1 MKNKIGVYICYCGS
15 NISDYVD
22 VERVRDEMEELEGI
36 KLAKTCMFACAD
48 STQKEM
54 VQDVKEKGLDAIVV
68 ASCSPKLHLHTF
80 RNVAIR
86 AGLNPY
92 NYVQVNIREQ
102 TSWAHSNTPDQATIK
117 AINMVKSGIA
127 RVKHSQNLEPLK
139 ISSENTALVIG
150 AGMAGMRAA
159 IELSEMGTKVYLI
172 EREHFV
178 GGRTSQWSRLFTS
191 NESGEEVVKR
201 VYEKVDK
208 DPNITLFT
216 GANLVS
222 LSGTVGDFNIKIKI
236 TPRYVSP
243 ACKTDES
250 IELQMQL
257 KLAMDVCPVEVED
270 DFNFNIT
277 KRKALY
283 NSFDSEFP
291 HCPAIDDKNCT
302 RCGKCEK
309 HFEHIDF
316 DQKEESL
323 DLNVGA
329 IVVATGFDPYEPEKG
344 EFAYGELE
352 NVITLPQ
359 FKRLLEIDEHALV
372 YQNKPIKNIAYIYC
386 VGSRQ
391 VEGENKYCSRYCCTS
406 AIHAA
411 THAKDKFKDIHN
423 FHFTRGIRTYGKQE
437 LIYNQALE
445 NHDIFLQFNEDEP
458 PKIEQ
463 VNGQTL
469 VKVNDILT
477 QVEELEAVVDLVVL
491 VTGMVPRKEN
501 SIAEILK
508 IPIGRD
514 KFFNEI
520 HPKLKPVETLIDGI
534 FICGACQA
542 PFNISESVKSSL
554 SAASKAN
561 ALISRGKIELEP
573 TIANINAEN
582 CNWCDNCTDICS
594 VDAIIKN
601 TENGKVFAEID
612 ESKCKGCGMC
622 LPVCPENAIDLIGYT
637 EKEIESMIDALV
649 SEAKLETENIKS

>member
-22 VERVRDEMEELEGI
+22 VERVRNEMEIIDGVA
-36 KLAKTCMFACAD
+36 LAKTTMFACAD
-48 STQKEM
+48 STQKEI
-54 VQDVKEKGLDAIVV
+54 VKDVNEKGLDAIVV
-68 ASCSPKLHLHTF
+68 ASCSPKLHLFTF

-102 TSWAHSNTPDQATIK
+102 TSWAHSDTPDQATIK

-127 RVKHSQNLEPLK
+127 RVKHSQNLEPLN

-159 IELSEMGTKVYLI
+159 IELSEMGTKVYLV

-178 GGRTSQWSRLFTS
+178 GGRTSQWSRLFTT

-208 DPNITLFT
+208 DPNIRLFT
-216 GANLVS
+216 GTDLVS
-222 LSGTVGDFNIKIKI
+222 LSGTVGDFKTKVKIR
-236 TPRYVSP
+236 PRFVSP
-243 ACKTDES
+243 ACKTDENP
-250 IELQMQL
+250 ELRQRLQ
-257 KLAMDVCPVEVED
+257 LAMEACPIEVAD

-277 KRKALY
+277 KRKAIY

-302 RCGKCEK
+302 RCGECIK
-309 HFEHIDF
+309 HFEHVDF
-316 DQKEESL
+316 NQKEEL
-323 DLNVGA
+323 LELNVGA
-329 IVVATGFDPYEPEKG
+329 IVVATGFDPYEPKKG
-344 EFAYGELE
+344 EYSYQELN

-359 FKRLLEIDEHALV
+359 FKRLLEIDKKELV
-372 YQNKPIKNIAYIYC
+372 YKNKPIKNIAYIYC

-391 VEGENKYCSRYCCTS
+391 VNGENKYCSRYCCTS

-411 THAKDKFKDIHN
+411 THAKDKFKGLN
-423 FHFTRGIRTYGKQE
+423 NYHFTCGIRTYGKQE
-437 LIYNQALE
+437 LIYNTALE
-445 NHDIFLQFNEDEP
+445 NHDIFLQFLEDEP
-458 PKIEQ
+458 PEVENK
-463 VNGQTL
+463 NGKTL
-469 VKVNDILT
+469 VKVKDILT
-477 QVEELEAVVDLVVL
+477 QVEELDAEVDLVVL
-491 VTGMVPRKEN
+491 VTGMVPRKDN

-542 PFNISESVKSSL
+542 PFNITESVKSAL

-561 ALISRGKIELEP
+561 ALISKGMIELEP
-573 TIANINAEN
+573 TIASINAEM
-582 CNWCDNCTDICS
+582 CNWCNDCTDICS
-594 VDAIIKN
+594 IDAIIKK
-601 TENGKVFAEID
+601 TDNGKIVAQID
-612 ESKCKGCGMC
+612 QSKCKGCGMC
-622 LPVCPENAIDLIGYT
+622 LPVCPENAINLIGYS
-637 EKEIESMIDALV
+637 ENEIESMIDALM
-649 SEAKLETENIKS
+649 SEANLETENIKS